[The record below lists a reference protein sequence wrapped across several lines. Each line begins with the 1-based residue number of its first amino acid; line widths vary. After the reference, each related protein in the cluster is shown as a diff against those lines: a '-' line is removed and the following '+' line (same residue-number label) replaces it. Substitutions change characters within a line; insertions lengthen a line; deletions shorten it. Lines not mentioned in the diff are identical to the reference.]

1 MKVLKIINIF
11 LLLIICHSLSA
22 QKYISKEGTISFFS
36 ETPLENISAVNKNV
50 SAVFDLASSDLVFQ
64 LDIEKFI
71 FPIALMQEHFNEN
84 YLESDIYPKSK
95 FIGSV
100 VNIIDEQATVS
111 GDLTIHGITKS
122 IKVVGSFIKS
132 KNSVLIN
139 SQFIIKLKDYNIKI
153 PKIVMYKIAE
163 EIEVKVNIEL
173 IELK

>member
-50 SAVFDLASSDLVFQ
+50 SAVYDLASSDLVFQ